1 MIDTHCHIND
11 IKYDLDI
18 KDVISRAT
26 ESGVHKMICVG
37 TDLKT
42 SEKAIALANQYNEV
56 YATVGYHP
64 HESKDAKKG
73 YIYELEEMTKN
84 SKVVAIGESGLDYH
98 YNISPEST
106 QKKIFREQI
115 ELSQDIKI
123 PIIMHNRNSSDDL
136 LSIIES
142 TNLGYGVVHCF
153 SENWKIADKLISKN
167 IKLSFTGMVTFVK
180 NPIHEVL
187 EKINLDDF
195 FLETDSPYLSPTP
208 HRGKRN
214 EPSLIKF
221 IADYIADIKQI
232 STEEVIEH
240 TTKNAL
246 KFSKFTLNMLI
257 INVL

>member
-1 MIDTHCHIND
+1 MIIDTHCHIND
-11 IKYDLDI
+11 IKYDS
-18 KDVISRAT
+18 DVKEVIARAL
-26 ESGVHKMICVG
+26 ESGVHRMICVG

-42 SEKAIALANQYNEV
+42 SEKAIELANAHNEI

-73 YIYELEEMTKN
+73 YIYELEEMAKN

-98 YNISPEST
+98 YNISPEAT

-115 ELSQDIKI
+115 ELSQEIKL
-123 PIIMHNRNSSDDL
+123 PIIMHNRNSNDDL

-142 TNLGYGVVHCF
+142 TNLEYGVVHCF
-153 SENWKIADKLISKN
+153 SENWKIANNLISKN

-180 NPIHEVL
+180 DPIHEVL

-195 FLETDSPYLSPTP
+195 FLETDSPYLAPTP

-214 EPSLIKF
+214 EPSLIKC
-221 IADYIADIKQI
+221 IADYIANVKQI
-232 STEEVIEH
+232 STKEVIKH
-240 TTKNAL
+240 TTENAL
-246 KFSKFTLNMLI
+246 KFFKKMNE
-257 INVL
+257 N

>member
-1 MIDTHCHIND
+1 MIIDTHCHIND
-11 IKYDLDI
+11 IKYDLDV
-18 KDVISRAT
+18 KEVISRAV
-26 ESGVHKMICVG
+26 ESGVEKMICVG

-42 SEKAIALANQYNEV
+42 SEKAIELADKYSEI

-64 HESKDAKKG
+64 HESKDAEKG
-73 YIYELEEMTKN
+73 YLYEFEEMSKN
-84 SKVVAIGESGLDYH
+84 PKVVAIGESGLDYH
-98 YNISPEST
+98 YNISPENI

-115 ELSQDIKI
+115 ELAQDMKI

-142 TNLGYGVVHCF
+142 TNLEYGVVHCF
-153 SENWKIADKLISKN
+153 SENWEVANALISKN

-180 NPIHEVL
+180 EPIFEVL
-187 EKINLDDF
+187 EKIDLKDF
-195 FLETDSPYLSPTP
+195 FLETDSPYLAPIP

-221 IADYIADIKQI
+221 IAEYIANVKQI
-232 STEEVIEH
+232 SSEEIIKQ

-246 KFSKFTLNMLI
+246 DFFKKMTTN
-257 INVL
+257 